1 MRNDEVIKQ
10 FIQLNRATEGSCA
23 FHCALC
29 LSSKEI
35 EVKQKFSLC
44 RKEMRTHAYG
54 SKNGPKPGDD
64 ERHKILFAHNTKWRI
79 LLTVVQNF

>member
-54 SKNGPKPGDD
+54 SKNKGLEMMRDTRFCLP
-64 ERHKILFAHNTKWRI
+64 T
-79 LLTVVQNF
+79 TQNGEFC